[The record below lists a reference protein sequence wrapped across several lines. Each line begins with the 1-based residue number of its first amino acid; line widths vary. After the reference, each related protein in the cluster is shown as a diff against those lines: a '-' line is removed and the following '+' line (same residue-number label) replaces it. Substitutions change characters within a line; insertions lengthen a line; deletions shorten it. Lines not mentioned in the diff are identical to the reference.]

1 MKERVGWIVL
11 VASLLTACG
20 SADPKP
26 GRTPQA
32 RLHHCPD
39 PRPQACTMDYN
50 PVCGVVGDETK
61 TFANGCTACSE
72 GKVKGFYLGACPSPA
87 DEPHTDQSGEDEP
100 EEAAESA
107 ED

>member
-1 MKERVGWIVL
+1 MKKRVTWIVL
-11 VASLLTACG
+11 LASLLAACG

-32 RLHHCPD
+32 RLHSCPD

-50 PVCGVVGDETK
+50 PVCGVTGKETE

-72 GKVKGFYLGACPSPA
+72 GKVKGYYLGACPNPA
-87 DEPHTDQSGEDEP
+87 AEAETGQSDGDEP
-100 EEAAESA
+100 EGAAETP